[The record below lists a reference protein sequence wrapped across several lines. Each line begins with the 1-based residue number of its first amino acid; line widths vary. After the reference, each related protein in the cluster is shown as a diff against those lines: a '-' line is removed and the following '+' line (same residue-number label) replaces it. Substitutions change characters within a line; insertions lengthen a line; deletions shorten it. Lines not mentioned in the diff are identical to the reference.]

1 MTFGIYTLTLST
13 RAVGRTMS
21 DKHRRMFSRKHIF
34 ALFLAL
40 FFLLPGCLGSNDNSE
55 EESLSDDGP
64 LTLEVWHTFAAES
77 KEEETFT
84 KAVRDFEAANPNI
97 TVDVTLVPFGNADQL
112 FMTAAQGGQAPDLM
126 RLSSDQLGA
135 IGEVRVDGYPLLE
148 DLRPHLTP
156 QDRAQFDPRSL
167 DAMRYGEELYGIPA
181 SQDCLSLIFN
191 KAIFDAQGLDYPN
204 ENWTEAD
211 LLEAAEQL
219 TYQDIQGLAL
229 PIKNAYWWFPIQEG
243 FGGSLFDDNGLPTL
257 NSNGSS
263 EAMSWMLD
271 LELEHEVVATGT
283 QIEGMKNQFITSNA
297 AMIIDGPWNWATYE
311 ASRLDVGQTL
321 LPIVEQSQER
331 MSPLVTYKG
340 WTVSKQSTHK
350 IAATD
355 LALWLSSQSVQK
367 EFALETYTMP
377 THNGLENDQEILDD
391 DVISGFLEQ
400 TKVATPAPT
409 TRAMSLVY
417 GPLSTAFEQAYTG
430 VATTDDTLDD
440 ANAELIS
447 LMSELQSADPVPANI
462 GYRTIDI
469 EVEVLQASMFSI
481 FVDGDLHSELVTNA
495 TSSTISQKYDS
506 CSSDG
511 VELSD
516 LDGKKIL
523 PATATS
529 FNCTLTGMIPGK
541 LHTIEVFADGESI
554 FSLQASTEVADQRPE
569 AGDTSPVMFA
579 IGAII
584 VSLVALLSYGR
595 WRDNK
600 LGKTNSRLAHLY
612 IAPAMLAL
620 AILTFYP
627 VIYGFWLSFTDAD
640 QTHLGEQTFIGLVN
654 FWEVI
659 TASGFLRVTIF
670 TLVWT
675 VVNVTAHIGIGLFL
689 ALILQRGNIRGK
701 TAYRTLLLLPWAVPS
716 YISVLVWKGMFQP
729 DGLINDL
736 LGTDLN
742 FLSDPTGAQIIVI
755 LVNIWLGVPFMMM
768 SISGALQA
776 LPRDMYEAAEID
788 GITGWDAF
796 RHLTLPNLKSAL
808 VPLSLLGFIWTF
820 NMFNVIYLLTDGG
833 PNLYFGEP
841 GQTDILITYV
851 YDVAFRDGAY
861 GVAAA
866 WSVIIFMMLL
876 TFSWNYMKQTNATE
890 AAA

>member
-1 MTFGIYTLTLST
+1 MFGGTDMQI
-13 RAVGRTMS
+13 RP
-21 DKHRRMFSRKHIF
+21 RKVLFLFIA
-34 ALFLAL
+34 ALFI
-40 FFLLPGCLGSNDNSE
+40 LPGCLDFGGTDDDSSTSE
-55 EESLSDDGP
+55 DGP
-64 LTLEVWHTFAAES
+64 ITIEVWHTFAAES

-84 KAVRDFEAANPNI
+84 NAVRDFEAANPNI
-97 TVDVTLVPFGNADQL
+97 TVEITLVPFGNADQL

-135 IGEVRVDGYPLLE
+135 IGEVRVDGFPLLE

-156 QDRAQFDPRSL
+156 QDRAQFDSRSL

-191 KAIFDAQGLDYPN
+191 KAIFDAQGVDYPN
-204 ENWTEAD
+204 ENWTETD
-211 LLEAAEQL
+211 LLEAAKQL
-219 TYQDIQGLAL
+219 TFQDKQGLAL
-229 PIKNAYWWFPIQEG
+229 PIKTAYWWFPIQEG
-243 FGGSLFDDNGLPTL
+243 FGGSLFDENGVPTL

-263 EAMSWMLD
+263 EAMRWMLD

-311 ASRLDVGQTL
+311 ASRLDIGQTL
-321 LPIVEQSQER
+321 LPKIEQTQER

-340 WTVSKQSTHK
+340 WTVSKQSEHK
-350 IAATD
+350 IAATE

-377 THNGLENDQEILDD
+377 THSGLENDQEIIEN

-430 VATTDDTLDD
+430 VSSTTDTLDD
-440 ANAELIS
+440 ANEELIS
-447 LMSELQSADPVPANI
+447 LISELQSAQSVPENI

-469 EVEVLQASMFSI
+469 EVEIPQASEFSI
-481 FVDGDLHSELVTNA
+481 FVDGQLHSELVRNTTASDTLQN
-495 TSSTISQKYDS
+495 YDS
-506 CSSDG
+506 CSSNG
-511 VELSD
+511 VYLFD
-516 LDGKKIL
+516 FDNKKAL
-523 PATATS
+523 PMAATS

-541 LHTIEVFADGESI
+541 LHTIEVFAENNSI
-554 FSLQASTEVADQRPE
+554 FSIQASTEVADQRPE
-569 AGDTSPVMFA
+569 SGDTSPVLFA

-584 VSLVALLSYGR
+584 VSLIALLSYGR

-640 QTHLGEQTFIGLVN
+640 QTHLGEQTFIGLAN

-788 GITGWDAF
+788 GITGWNAF

-820 NMFNVIYLLTDGG
+820 NMFNVIYLMTDGG